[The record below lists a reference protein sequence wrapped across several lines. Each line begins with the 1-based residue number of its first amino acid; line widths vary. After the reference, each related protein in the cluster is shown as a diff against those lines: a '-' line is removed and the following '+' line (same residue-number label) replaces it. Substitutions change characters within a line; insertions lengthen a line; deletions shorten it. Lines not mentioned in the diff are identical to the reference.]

1 MLDRCCN
8 SLGDKFKEAFILR
21 AEKMVERVLTSEK
34 EKTDSSSAYQKKF
47 RDRLNQIVSFY
58 YKVIEELLII
68 EEKKGKNGNV
78 MDLLIKDTHHK
89 AMIACCLEIGF
100 FVNNT
105 SNINFEKLLELC
117 DIQSFEFWEII
128 STFVKFDQQIPYPIK
143 KHLHEIE
150 IKILTYL
157 AWKKDSMVHQMIKNI
172 AEESFIS
179 KYLIIPNI

>member
-8 SLGDKFKEAFILR
+8 SLGEKFKEGFILR
-21 AEKMVERVLTSEK
+21 AEKMVDKVLTNEK
-34 EKTDSSSAYQKKF
+34 EKTDSSTAYQKKF
-47 RDRLNQIVSFY
+47 RDRSNQIISLY
-58 YKVIEELLII
+58 YKVIEELLVM

-78 MDLLIKDTHHK
+78 IDLLTKDTFHK
-89 AMIACCLEIGF
+89 SIIACCLEIGF

-105 SNINFEKLLELC
+105 SNINFEKLFELC
-117 DIQSFEFWEII
+117 DIQSFEFWDII
-128 STFVKFDQQIPYPIK
+128 STFILFDQQIPYPIK

-179 KYLIIPNI
+179 KCFHHY